1 MEIVFNGQKERADA
15 NQESSPRTHQEINI
29 REVRTPSQIVFTQE
43 NIVLFVQQAV
53 QYSQDLEGE
62 DLHYHVIGLNE
73 SSTED
78 DLKNSIIN

>member
-1 MEIVFNGQKERADA
+1 MEIVFNGQKERSDA
-15 NQESSPRTHQEINI
+15 NQESSPRNHQEINI
-29 REVRTPSQIVFTQE
+29 REVRTPSQTVFTQE